1 MTSTLNE
8 INDLRAQRTETRPS
22 APQDV
27 LASLSA
33 IEAIRLFASHH
44 FGRLAFAY
52 EGWPV
57 VLPVN
62 YVYDDPT
69 IVIRTDLG
77 AKLSAAP
84 FHAVAFEVDD
94 ADPLGEW
101 GWSVLAQGPAFDITD
116 ADEAHCRLL
125 RTLAVEPWAPG
136 EHNHWLTIS
145 AVNLTGRRFGRVP
158 ELAAPS
164 ADGRSDEGDGDRC

>member
-1 MTSTLNE
+1 MTSKLHE
-8 INDLRAQRTETRPS
+8 SSEHMAQRPTTAASVSHDDLQSLDSTE
-22 APQDV
+22 
-27 LASLSA
+27 ASL
-33 IEAIRLFASHH
+33 LLASHH
-44 FGRLAFAY
+44 LGRLAFAF

-62 YVYDDPT
+62 YVFDDPT

-94 ADPLGEW
+94 SGTLGEW

-125 RTLAVEPWAPG
+125 RTLPVEPWAPG
-136 EHNHWLTIS
+136 ERDHWLMVTT
-145 AVNLTGRRFGRVP
+145 VNLSGKRFGRVP
-158 ELAAPS
+158 ELDGS
-164 ADGRSDEGDGDRC
+164 AVRSSGEQSGDTR